1 MRLAILVVGLF
12 LWSTPLWSTSAAG
25 QQVADPPESGDSLV
39 WRMPLTSPNMQ
50 RLMAPFMGIIPDV
63 GPFLP
68 GPDVDVFTLPEAT
81 VGDVVQLTDGDTL
94 RLEAA
99 LLRREIEGQTVKVY
113 GFNGQSPGPTIR
125 VPQDA
130 TITVEFTN
138 HIDFPTTLRWHG
150 VRVDNQFDGV
160 PGQTQSPVRVGES
173 YTAQVYFPDAGVFW
187 YHPHQRGHIAQ
198 ELGLYGAII
207 VDSPD
212 LEYYSPANL
221 EEALLLDDVLL
232 DDQGILPFGREA
244 PVQALMGRFGN
255 VHLVNG
261 QDDFRRAVS
270 KGDVARLFLIDA
282 SNTRPFNLRIE
293 GGVRMKLVGGDL
305 GKFEREEWVP
315 TVVIAPGQRYVVE
328 VMFEEEGEFA
338 LTNRITAVDHFLG
351 EFEYQVDTLGIF
363 DVSSQ
368 ETEYD
373 FSTAFE
379 TLRTFDGGFDEIR
392 AQAARPVDEELV
404 LSLRIGALPLP
415 VIRMLEIDT
424 LYYPPVEFNDA
435 MPMMNWLSTGMNVL
449 WLMHEPSPDIDP
461 RDLAPALGWRFRQ
474 GDMVKIRLFNS
485 PDSWHP
491 MSHPLHLHG
500 QRFVVLEQD
509 GVPSSNLVWRDTVF
523 VPVGSTVD
531 LMVEM
536 SNPGSWMFNCQIPEH
551 LGAGMSMSFT
561 VQPTGA

>member
-1 MRLAILVVGLF
+1 M
-12 LWSTPLWSTSAAG
+12 
-25 QQVADPPESGDSLV
+25 PP
-39 WRMPLTSPNMQ
+39 TSPNMQ
-50 RLMAPFMGIIPDV
+50 MLMAPFMGILPDV
-63 GPFLP
+63 APFLP
-68 GPDVDVFTLPEAT
+68 GPDVDVGTLPEAT
-81 VGDVVQLTDGDTL
+81 VGGMVRLTDGDTL
-94 RLEAA
+94 RLEAT
-99 LLRREIEGQTVKVY
+99 LLRREIEGRTVKFY

-125 VPQDA
+125 VPQHA
-130 TITVEFTN
+130 TIIVEFTN
-138 HIDFPTTLRWHG
+138 RIDFPTTLRWHG

-160 PGQTQSPVRVGES
+160 PGQTQSPVGVDET
-173 YTAQVYFPDAGVFW
+173 YTAEVYFPDAGAFW

-212 LEYYSPANL
+212 LDYYSPVNL
-221 EEALLLDDVLL
+221 EEVLLLDDILL
-232 DDQGILPFGREA
+232 DDLGILPFGFEA

-255 VHLVNG
+255 VQLING
-261 QDDFRRAVS
+261 QPDFRRTVS

-315 TVVIAPGQRYVVE
+315 SVIIAPGQRYVVE

-363 DVSSQ
+363 EVSGQS
-368 ETEYD
+368 TVYD
-373 FSTAFE
+373 LSAAFE
-379 TLRTFDGGFDEIR
+379 TLRTYDGEFDEIR
-392 AQAARPVDEELV
+392 SQAGRPVDKELV

-424 LYYPPVEFNDA
+424 LYYPPIEFNDA

-449 WLMHEPSPDIDP
+449 WLLHEPSPNVDP
-461 RDLAPALGWRFRQ
+461 RDLGPAIGWRFRQ
-474 GDMVKIRLFNS
+474 GDLVKIRLFND

-536 SNPGSWMFNCQIPEH
+536 SNPGNWMFNCQIPEH
-551 LGAGMSMSFT
+551 LGAGMSMSFS